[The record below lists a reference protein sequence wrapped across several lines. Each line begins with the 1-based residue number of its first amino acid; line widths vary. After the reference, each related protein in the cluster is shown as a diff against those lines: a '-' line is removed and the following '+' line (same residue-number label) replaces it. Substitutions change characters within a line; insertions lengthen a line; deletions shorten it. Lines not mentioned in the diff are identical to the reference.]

1 MILYTEN
8 LKTALKNLELLSEF
22 GKFARPMINIQK
34 SVAFLYIICSIASLT
49 FSSSV
54 PAHVPYAQTP
64 TLSE

>member
-34 SVAFLYIICSIASLT
+34 SVAFLYIKDKVSEKEIMKIISFTIQ
-49 FSSSV
+49 
-54 PAHVPYAQTP
+54 QTQ
-64 TLSE
+64 

>member
-34 SVAFLYIICSIASLT
+34 SYAFLYT
-49 FSSSV
+49 KDKV
-54 PAHVPYAQTP
+54 
-64 TLSE
+64 SEK